1 MSDLPWQA
9 ALIFLLLA
17 FAALLCIG
25 ITIEKRARIRIPDEL
40 WGSLPYSLRDK
51 R

>member
-1 MSDLPWQA
+1 MSWQP
-9 ALIFLLLA
+9 ALILFFLCLIVLLV
-17 FAALLCIG
+17 IG
-25 ITIEKRARIRIPDEL
+25 IVIEKRARIRIPEEI